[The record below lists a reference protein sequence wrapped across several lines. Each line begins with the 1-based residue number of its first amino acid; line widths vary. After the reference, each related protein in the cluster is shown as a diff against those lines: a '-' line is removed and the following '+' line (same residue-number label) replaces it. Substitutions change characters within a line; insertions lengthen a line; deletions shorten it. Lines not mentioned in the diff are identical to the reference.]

1 MVVSAFNLSYGI
13 GQLPAGWLADR
24 IGPRFLITIGL
35 VGVALTGL
43 LIGLSQTF
51 VMLLV
56 FLVLMGM
63 FGGGYHPAA
72 SPLIAASVEPEKRGR
87 ALGFHLIGGSS
98 SFFLAPIIAAAIAAV
113 WGWRGSFIVL
123 AAPTIVFGMIFYVL
137 LSRRKDVGR
146 SESIATNH
154 EILRSIPGQTRHL
167 VAFMILTTS
176 VQAVILSVIAF
187 MPLFMVDQFGVSEG
201 TAAASLA
208 YVYVA
213 GLWASPLG
221 GYLSD
226 RLGRVPVML
235 VISFIIGP
243 IIYMMNLMP
252 YGPYGIGFGAV
263 LLSIGTIMSIRM
275 PVSEAYI
282 FEQTSMRHRSTVL
295 GIYFFASLEAGGVLT
310 PVAGY
315 CIDQL
320 GFYFTLTIAGV
331 ITVIATLICSI
342 FLLERRK

>member
-235 VISFIIGP
+235 VINIHSFKSFNSDI
-243 IIYMMNLMP
+243 
-252 YGPYGIGFGAV
+252 
-263 LLSIGTIMSIRM
+263 
-275 PVSEAYI
+275 
-282 FEQTSMRHRSTVL
+282 
-295 GIYFFASLEAGGVLT
+295 LT
-310 PVAGY
+310 FSSAER
-315 CIDQL
+315 
-320 GFYFTLTIAGV
+320 FTLFNIKSSSTIRYL
-331 ITVIATLICSI
+331 ITCLTKPKKSSKLSVCENSNFSLSCKYSHLIVAQVTTPK
-342 FLLERRK
+342 LP